1 MDKNRRLSSRAKVI
15 VGMTIIV
22 MATLIMNIMA
32 YRTMNNI
39 EITQIRIIAA
49 YRTINQL
56 TQLRSDENRTR
67 ALILEMFLAEEST
80 RKEELLKSLQE
91 RMATKSAR
99 VDSISKML
107 SFDPVLSEKYRP
119 LMEEI
124 GRLDKIRI
132 KTVDMIG
139 ESKNAD
145 AIREATTLNLEMYA
159 TIRSELMSIEKQLD
173 HQTGEAS
180 EMSIARMDRSL
191 VTLIIAGLVIFIVS
205 VIFVVRIMR
214 LLTNIS
220 TKIKNGVSVLGTSSA
235 EILTTVTE
243 VSTGATE
250 TATAVSE
257 TTTTIEEIRQTSLL
271 ATQRAQQVLDISN
284 QASVNAENGKDS
296 VNQTIQGMKK
306 IREQMELIAESVVR
320 LSDQNRSIGEITSSV
335 NDLADQSNL
344 LAVNAA
350 IEAAKAG
357 EHGRG
362 FAVVAQEIRNL
373 SEQSKLATAQVKA
386 ILHDIQKGINQAVI
400 ATEQGTKAVEV
411 GHQRALSSGET
422 IDQLAE
428 NVDEAVQA
436 VIQISNSSQQQMA
449 GMDQIVPAM
458 ENIKQASDQNVNG
471 IRQTQLAAQN
481 LHEVGQNLKNIIEQ
495 YNL

>member
-22 MATLIMNIMA
+22 LATLIMNIMA
-32 YRTMNNI
+32 YRNMNTI
-39 EITQIRIIAA
+39 EMTQIRILASMNA
-49 YRTINQL
+49 INQL
-56 TQLRSDENRTR
+56 TQLRSDENRVR
-67 ALILEMFLAEEST
+67 ALIMEIAVAEENA
-80 RKEELLKSLQE
+80 RREEILESLKE
-91 RMATKSAR
+91 RMKFKSDR
-99 VDSISKML
+99 VDSIMEML
-107 SFDPVLSEKYRP
+107 ASNPVLSEKFRP
-119 LMEEI
+119 LMGRISQLDEI
-124 GRLDKIRI
+124 RM
-132 KTVDMIG
+132 KTVTMMG
-139 ESKNAD
+139 ENKLKE
-145 AIREATTLNLEMYA
+145 AIWEATHENLKIYNE
-159 TIRSELMSIEKQLD
+159 IRAELLAIEKQLD
-173 HQTGEAS
+173 QQTKLAS
-180 EMSIARMDRSL
+180 DMSIAGMERSL
-191 VTLIIAGLVIFIVS
+191 MTLFIAGLVIFIVS

-214 LLTNIS
+214 LLSNIS
-220 TKIKNGVSVLGTSSA
+220 SKLKNGVNVLGTSTA

-271 ATQRAQQVLDISN
+271 GTQRAQQVLDISN
-284 QASVNAENGKDS
+284 QASVNAEHGKES
-296 VNQTIQGMKK
+296 VNQTIHGMKK
-306 IREQMELIAESVVR
+306 IREQMDLIAESVVR
-320 LSDQNRSIGEITSSV
+320 LSEQNRSIGEITGSV
-335 NDLADQSNL
+335 NDIADQSNL

-373 SEQSKLATAQVKA
+373 SEQSKHATAQVKA
-386 ILHDIQKGINQAVI
+386 ILNDIQKGINQAVI
-400 ATEQGTKAVEV
+400 ATEQGAKAVEV
-411 GHQRALSSGET
+411 GHQRAISSGET

-481 LHEVGQNLKNIIEQ
+481 LHEVGQNLKKIIEQ